1 MSEENFHGP
10 LFYGNAS
17 NVENS
22 YEFTTLLWKTLR
34 VSHIPT
40 KSIINKI
47 YMISLMGVLNVAR
60 PEL

>member
-40 KSIINKI
+40 KPFIKEIDMI
-47 YMISLMGVLNVAR
+47 YFYLIMSVAR
-60 PEL
+60 PE